1 MKKVILILITLLI
14 TTQNSNASVEFY
26 RIQVDRFIEMG
37 DKEYL
42 LEFKPLDKI
51 EWLKDSQ
58 KIFLYIRFNKR
69 CITDLIQSKDIEKE
83 KLKYFEAVQKLS
95 DQVSR
100 SKEIIFGLK
109 SGKGFHLIPGKI
121 NEYQCD
127 NLSMIIIDKRKIVY
141 AIHSDIGSGYCV
153 LP

>member
-69 CITDLIQSKDIEKE
+69 CITDLIQSKDIVPNHQN
-83 KLKYFEAVQKLS
+83 FE
-95 DQVSR
+95 
-100 SKEIIFGLK
+100 
-109 SGKGFHLIPGKI
+109 
-121 NEYQCD
+121 
-127 NLSMIIIDKRKIVY
+127 
-141 AIHSDIGSGYCV
+141 
-153 LP
+153 